1 MRTDARVRHAPGT
14 GGGGDDSRDRER
26 NRPIAG
32 TATENQTFFAPDA
45 RRLLAAAA
53 LLHVAL
59 AVGLFWTGRARVV
72 PGLVDPNGVMNS
84 FASDGDRYQSGAA
97 RLAGVL
103 GREGVGAWAAEDEP
117 AHVKLLSIQFALL
130 GPLFGDS
137 TLSAEPLN
145 LFCYL
150 SIVALT
156 LALGREVGGR
166 RVGLLAAA
174 VVALW
179 PTLLLHTTQL
189 LKDPLFIAGALALV
203 LCVTSWLTR
212 DYTRRASAVAAAL
225 MAATMIL
232 LLLIRSYF
240 VGFIV
245 ALLLFGLALL
255 VVRQRRER
263 RLLYWNMACPLLAI
277 AAACVFA
284 PLVMRHRGQH
294 VVLAFKHYPSEQAG
308 QPKSASGGVRLPSV
322 LSDVRLRESGDG
334 SNAGQLYA
342 AADRLALRVGSVR
355 SKFNAFYPGSGSML
369 DEDVEFTDL
378 KSLMLYLPRA
388 SEVGFFA
395 PFPNMWFAEG
405 RSVGRAGRLVSG
417 AETLSIYL
425 SELLTLVAV
434 FRAPRQLAPW
444 LLLSIT
450 ACGVT
455 VMGLAITNLG
465 TLYRLRYTFWI
476 LLIILG
482 VKGFTSIV
490 GSPAEAASLPA
501 VRNSGR

>member
-1 MRTDARVRHAPGT
+1 
-14 GGGGDDSRDRER
+14 
-26 NRPIAG
+26 
-32 TATENQTFFAPDA
+32 
-45 RRLLAAAA
+45 
-53 LLHVAL
+53 
-59 AVGLFWTGRARVV
+59 VGLFWAARARVA
-72 PGLVDPNGVMNS
+72 PGLVDPNGIMNS
-84 FASDGDRYQSGAA
+84 FASDGDKYQPRAA

-103 GREGVGAWAAEDEP
+103 SREGVGAWAAEDEP

-130 GPLFGDS
+130 GPLFGDN

-166 RVGLLAAA
+166 RTGLVAAA

-212 DYTRRASAVAAAL
+212 TYTRRASVVVAAL
-225 MAATMIL
+225 MAATTML
-232 LLLIRSYF
+232 LLLIRSYY

-277 AAACVFA
+277 VTACAFA
-284 PLVMRHRGQH
+284 PLVMKHREQH
-294 VVLAFKHYPSEQAG
+294 VIMAFKHYPSEQAG
-308 QPKSASGGVRLPSV
+308 QPKSASGGGVKLPSV
-322 LSDVRLRESGDG
+322 MSDVRLKEGGDG
-334 SNAGQLYA
+334 SDAGRLYA
-342 AADRLALRVGSVR
+342 ADSLALRVGNVR
-355 SKFNAFYPGSGSML
+355 SKFAVYPGSGSML

-388 SEVGFFA
+388 VEIGFFA

-405 RSVGRAGRLVSG
+405 RSVGMAGRLVSG
-417 AETLSIYL
+417 AETLFIYL
-425 SELLTLVAV
+425 LELLTLVALL
-434 FRAPRQLAPW
+434 RAPRQLAPW

-465 TLYRLRYTFWI
+465 TLYRFRYTFWI

-482 VKGFTSIV
+482 AKGFTSIV
-490 GSPAEAASLPA
+490 GSPAEAASLPRGQELGPVNLA
-501 VRNSGR
+501 GTQA

>member
-1 MRTDARVRHAPGT
+1 
-14 GGGGDDSRDRER
+14 
-26 NRPIAG
+26 
-32 TATENQTFFAPDA
+32 
-45 RRLLAAAA
+45 
-53 LLHVAL
+53 
-59 AVGLFWTGRARVV
+59 VGLFWAGRARVA
-72 PGLVDPNGVMNS
+72 PGLVDPNGIMNS
-84 FASDGDRYQSGAA
+84 FASDGDKYQSEAA
-97 RLAGVL
+97 RLAGVPS
-103 GREGVGAWAAEDEP
+103 REGVGAWAAEDEP

-166 RVGLLAAA
+166 RAGLIAAA

-179 PTLLLHTTQL
+179 PTLLLHTTQF

-212 DYTRRASAVAAAL
+212 DYTRRASVVVAAL
-225 MAATMIL
+225 MAATTIL

-263 RLLYWNMACPLLAI
+263 RPLYWNMACPLLAI
-277 AAACVFA
+277 VAACAFA
-284 PLVMRHRGQH
+284 PFVMKHGEQH
-294 VVLAFKHYPSEQAG
+294 IILAFKHYPSEQAG
-308 QPKSASGGVRLPSV
+308 QPKSASGGGVKLPSV
-322 LSDVRLRESGDG
+322 MSDVRLKESGDG
-334 SNAGQLYA
+334 SNAGRLYA
-342 AADRLALRVGSVR
+342 AADRLALRVGNVR
-355 SKFNAFYPGSGSML
+355 SKFNAVYPGSGSML

-388 SEVGFFA
+388 SEIGFFA

-417 AETLSIYL
+417 AETLFIYL
-425 SELLTLVAV
+425 LELLTLVAI

-465 TLYRLRYTFWI
+465 TLYRFRYTFWI

-482 VKGFTSIV
+482 AKGFVSII
-490 GSPAEAASLPA
+490 GSPAEAASLPRGQELGPVNLA
-501 VRNSGR
+501 GTRA